1 MTQPKIEDILP
12 LTPLQEGLLFHTRLD
27 REHHGLYVDQYVVEL
42 RGELDAAR
50 LKASAAA
57 LTARHPALRTGFTH
71 RRTGEPVQVVHR
83 DVPVNWRET
92 DLQRLDSEAAEARAD
107 ELADQDRALGV
118 HLGTPPLLRH
128 TLITLAPRHH
138 RLILTAHHIVV
149 DGWSFTILF
158 DELFAL
164 YAQDSTGPAAR
175 PDAALLPPA
184 RPYRDHLAWLAG
196 RDRPAADRAWRTT
209 LDGLQE
215 PTLVAP
221 PDRAAANPAG
231 TTAETVVVRLAET
244 TGTALTE
251 RARRHGVLLS
261 TVFQSSWAVV
271 LGEVTGRDDV
281 VFGCTVSGRSP
292 ELPGADTVIGL
303 LINTV
308 PVRARL
314 APGLTLRA
322 LGEQLQDQR
331 VGLLEHDHRALTDI
345 QRTAGL
351 QGPLFDTNVVVDN
364 FPVNTT
370 PALPGR
376 DLDVSIRFR
385 DTPTHFPLTLV
396 VEPGPRL
403 EVRLN
408 YRGELIDR
416 AQVERLAI
424 RLARLLEQW
433 AADPGRTLG
442 ELDPLDGDERDRIL
456 RAWNDTAR
464 PLPRTTLPELF
475 EAQVARTP
483 DATAVVFGD
492 ERLSYAA
499 LDARATR
506 LAGLLTARGIGP
518 EDVVAVAVPRSAG
531 LVVALYGVIKAG
543 AAYLPID
550 QGLPAQRIDGMLA
563 DAAPALLI
571 TTGEAGRN
579 LPPGPVPRL
588 VLDGPDPGPGGPS
601 STVPAALAR
610 RTPPAPDHPAYVIF
624 TSGSTGRPK
633 GVLVPH
639 AAIVNRLLWMQ
650 EEYAL
655 TAADRVLQK
664 TPCGFDVSVW
674 EFFWPLITGAALVV
688 AEPDGHK
695 DPAYLADLIR
705 RESVTTA
712 HFVPSMLSVFLREPA
727 ARATAS
733 TLRRVVCSGE
743 ALRPETRTAFFDTLD
758 GVELHNLYGPT
769 ETAVD
774 VTLWPCRPDP
784 AATTVPIGRPAAN
797 TRVYVLD
804 TRLRPV
810 APGTAGELYVT
821 GVQLARGYTG
831 RPALTAERFVACPF
845 EPGSRMYRTGD
856 LVRWTGH
863 GTLEY
868 LGRADDQVKIRGFRV
883 EPGEVETAAVRCG
896 GVAQAAAVVRED
908 RPGDRRLVLYAV
920 PAPGAELRPARLRE
934 ELAGTLPE
942 HMVPSAVV
950 VLDALPVTA
959 NGKLDRKALPAPE
972 HGTGR
977 GGRRPRPGREEIL
990 AGLFATVLGLPE
1002 VGAEDDFFALGG
1014 DSLLAMRL
1022 VAQAR
1027 TALGVELGIRQ
1038 VFATPTVAALAAGL
1052 DRFGPARP
1060 ALRTVDRPDALP
1072 LSSAQRRLW
1081 FLSRSGQ
1088 GAGYNCP
1095 FALRLRGP
1103 LDRAALAAALADV
1116 VGRHEALRTVFPES
1130 GGEPF
1135 QRVLPAEATDV
1146 ELDIVEA
1153 GDGDLGGALER
1164 LANEEFDLAHRPPVR
1179 ATLLALGE
1187 DEHVLALVV
1196 HHIALDG
1203 WSWRPLFD
1211 DLARAY
1217 AARRSGDGPRWEPL
1231 PVQYADYTLWQREL
1245 LGEESD
1251 PGSVVARQLDFWR
1264 KELAGAPAELALPF
1278 DRPRPAAASHAGGSV
1293 PVELDAALH
1302 ARLLELARSRGCT
1315 LFMVLQAGLAVLLSR
1330 LGAGADLPIG
1340 TPVAGRSDEALDDVV
1355 GFFVNTL
1362 VLRTDVSGDP
1372 SFVELLSRVREA
1384 DLAAYEH
1391 QDVPFERVVEALN
1404 PDRSLAR
1411 HPLFQVMFQLL
1422 ETTGTLELAGLDVRN
1437 EPLRFDTAQFD
1448 LTVEVRERRDAEGG
1462 PAGISGALEYAAEL
1476 FDPETAESLAASLP
1490 RVLEQLAAEPL
1501 RPVGRVEPMT
1511 AGERERI
1518 LVDWNDTALTTP
1530 EATFPRLFEDRVV
1543 RTPEATA
1550 VVHGDTA
1557 LTFAELNAR
1566 ANRLAH
1572 ALARHGAGP
1581 ESLVALA
1588 LPRSEQSVV
1597 ALLAVL
1603 KAGAASVPV
1612 DLEYPAERIT
1622 LLLEDTAPAVVVTD
1636 SATAGTLPAAGDAHL
1651 VLIDDPATARHPHT
1665 NPGVDVLPSNAAYV
1679 IHTSGSTGRPKGVV
1693 VDHAGLRNLYAFHRA
1708 GLMTRAEEARGRTR
1722 PMRVALTASLSFDT
1736 SWEGLLWMVAGH
1748 ELHVIGDDVRRDAG
1762 AMARHITEAGI
1773 DVLDITPTYAEQLIE
1788 EGLLDDLRHRPRVV
1802 QLGGEPTGAA
1812 LWTRVREADGII
1824 GVNIY
1829 GPTEYT
1835 IDALWLDLADSD
1847 HPLVGRPLANT
1858 RAYVLDE
1865 ALRPV
1870 PPGVAGELY
1879 LAGAGLARGY
1889 LHRPALTAER
1899 FVACPFGVAER
1910 MYRTGDLARWNRN
1923 GALEFL
1929 GRADEQVKIR
1939 GFRVEP
1945 GEIEAALVRVPG
1957 VAQAAVT
1964 VREDGPVGKR
1974 LAAYVVPA
1982 AGRTLEAAALRRE
1995 VAAVLPEHMV
2005 PSAFMTLE
2013 AFPLTPNG
2021 KLDRKA
2027 LPSPDRTVTASRA
2040 PRTPREEI
2048 LTGLFAEILG
2058 VPEAGAEDGFFDLGG
2073 HSLLATRLIS
2083 RARTALGVELGIRD
2097 LFRAQTPAALAALAG
2112 DAGSARPPLVRGQHT
2127 DHPPLS
2133 HAQHRLWFVHQA
2145 EEQAATYNMP
2155 FAARLQGTLD
2165 VTALAEALADVAAR
2179 HETLRTLFPDID
2191 GHPALRV
2198 LPPAEA
2204 RPELTA
2210 EDVTGPELDRA
2221 IASLTAHRFD
2231 LAAEAPLRARLFRL
2245 APDEHVLLLVMHHIA
2260 SDGLSM
2266 EPLLRDLARAYE
2278 DRRQGNQPG
2287 WEPLPVRYT
2296 DYTLWQR
2303 ELLGEESDPDSVAS
2317 RQLDFWGK
2325 ELAGAPAELALP
2337 FDRPRPAVASYDG
2350 GSVPVRLGP
2359 ELHARLSELAR
2370 SQGCT
2375 LFMVLQAGLA
2385 VLLSRLGAGTDLP
2398 IGTPVAGRA
2407 DEALDDLVGFF
2418 VNTLVLRTDV
2428 SGDPSFVDLL
2438 ARVREADLAAYEHQD
2453 VPFERVVEALNPDRS
2468 PARHPLFQVM
2478 LQLQNTPTDSLEL
2491 TGLTT
2496 GHRPVPFG
2504 IAKFDLTLD
2513 MAERHG
2519 ADGTPDGLHGELT
2532 YATELFT
2539 AETAQHLAADLE
2551 ALFGIVTADPDRPF
2565 SALTGLPAR
2574 RQGTVHRTAEEPP
2587 PTSPASTGEATA
2599 GGATEQALC
2608 ALFAEV
2614 LEVDSVGPDDNFFA
2628 LGGHSLQVT
2637 RLISRVRAELG
2648 LELRIRQVFQH
2659 PTPAGV
2665 AAGLTAAPK
2674 ARPALRRSAH

>member
-1 MTQPKIEDILP
+1 MKNTQSVVEDILP
-12 LTPLQEGLLFHTRLD
+12 LTPLQEGMLFHSRY
-27 REHHGLYVDQYVVEL
+27 EHDAHGLYIAQFTVDL
-42 RGELDAAR
+42 RGPLDTAR
-50 LKASAAA
+50 LKASADAVVR
-57 LTARHPALRTGFTH
+57 RHANLRATFTE
-71 RRTGEPVQVVHR
+71 RRTGEPIQVVRR
-83 DVPVNWRET
+83 DAPLAWQDI
-92 DLQRLDSEAAEARAD
+92 DLTYLAPDAAEARAVD
-107 ELADQDRALGV
+107 LTDADWARGV
-118 HLGTPPLLRH
+118 DIRRPPLLRF
-128 TLITLAPRHH
+128 TALALGPARH
-138 RLILTAHHIVV
+138 RLIVTAHHIIL
-149 DGWSFTILF
+149 DGWSFALLF
-158 DELFAL
+158 RELFTL
-164 YAQDSTGPAAR
+164 YGQHGEATA
-175 PDAALLPPA
+175 LPPVH
-184 RPYRDHLAWLAG
+184 PYRDYLAWLG
-196 RDRPAADRAWRTT
+196 RRDRPTAERAWRAV
-209 LDGLQE
+209 LDGVGE
-215 PTLVAP
+215 PTYLA
-221 PDRAAANPAG
+221 PAG
-231 TTAETVVVRLAET
+231 PAPAGGTCEDVTVRLTEEATAALAEQ
-244 TGTALTE
+244 
-251 RARRHGVLLS
+251 ARRQGLLLNS
-261 TVFQSSWAVV
+261 VVQGAWAVI
-271 LGEVTGRDDV
+271 LGGVTGRDDV
-281 VFGCTVSGRSP
+281 VFGCTVGGRP
-292 ELPGADTVIGL
+292 ADLPGADTMIGM

-314 APGLTLRA
+314 DPRASLTALCERVQHQRA
-322 LGEQLQDQR
+322 ALMD
-331 VGLLEHDHRALTDI
+331 HDHLGLTDI
-345 QRTAGL
+345 QHLAGSS
-351 QGPLFDTNVVVDN
+351 QALFDTNIVFDN
-364 FPVNTT
+364 FPMNDY
-370 PALPGR
+370 ALDLPGTP
-376 DLDVSIRFR
+376 DVDIAFR
-385 DTPTHFPLTLV
+385 DTTHFPLTLV
-396 VEPGPRL
+396 VEPGTRL
-403 EVRLN
+403 ELRLSH
-408 YRGELIDR
+408 RPELLDR
-416 AQVERLAI
+416 PLAEA
-424 RLARLLEQW
+424 LAARLTRLLHQW
-433 AADPGRTLG
+433 TTAPDTTLG
-442 ELDPLDGDERDRIL
+442 ALDTLGPAERRQVLHD
-456 RAWNDTAR
+456 WNATTR
-464 PLPRTTLPELF
+464 PLPHTTLPELLT
-475 EAQVARTP
+475 AQATRTP
-483 DATAVVFGD
+483 DAPAVLFRD
-492 ERLSYAA
+492 ERLTYRR
-499 LDARATR
+499 LEERANR
-506 LAGLLTARGIGP
+506 LAHRLVALGIGP
-518 EDVVAVAVPRSAG
+518 EDTVAVAVPRSAD
-531 LVVALYGVIKAG
+531 LVVALHAVVKAG
-543 AAYLPID
+543 AAYLPVD
-550 QGLPAQRIDGMLA
+550 LGQPPRRTEALLD
-563 DAAPALLI
+563 DAAPALLLT
-571 TTGEAGRN
+571 TTGTAGH
-579 LPPGPVPRL
+579 LPPTAVPVL
-588 VLDGPDPGPGGPS
+588 ALDTPDTG
-601 STVPAALAR
+601 VPAHPPTTAL
-610 RTPPAPDHPAYVIF
+610 TPGHPAYVIF

-633 GVLVPH
+633 GVQVTH
-639 AAIVNRLLWMQ
+639 AGIVNRLLWMQ
-650 EEYAL
+650 EEYGL
-655 TAADRVLQK
+655 TAEDRVLQK

-695 DPAYLADLIR
+695 DPVYLADLIR

-712 HFVPSMLSVFLREPA
+712 HFVPSMLSVFLQEPA

-733 TLRRVVCSGE
+733 TLRRIVCSGE
-743 ALRPETRTAFFDTLD
+743 ALPPETRTAFFDTLD

-784 AATTVPIGRPAAN
+784 ATTTVPIGRPAAN

-804 TRLRPV
+804 GRLRPV
-810 APGTAGELYVT
+810 APGTTGELYVT
-821 GVQLARGYTG
+821 GVQLARGYIG

-845 EPGSRMYRTGD
+845 EPGARMYRTGD

-883 EPGEVETAAVRCG
+883 EPGEVETAAARCG
-896 GVAQAAAVVRED
+896 AVGQAAAVVRED
-908 RPGDRRLVLYAV
+908 RPGDRRLVLYTV
-920 PAPGAELRPARLRE
+920 PAPGAELRPTRLRE

-950 VLDALPVTA
+950 VLNALPVTA

-972 HGTGR
+972 YGTGR
-977 GGRRPRPGREEIL
+977 IGRKPRPGREEIL
-990 AGLFATVLGLPE
+990 AGLFAAVLGLPE
-1002 VGAEDDFFALGG
+1002 AGAEDDFFALGG

-1022 VAQAR
+1022 VARVR

-1038 VFATPTVAALAAGL
+1038 VFATPTVAGLAACL
-1052 DRFGPARP
+1052 DRFAPARP
-1060 ALRTVDRPDALP
+1060 ALRTMDRPDVLP
-1072 LSSAQRRLW
+1072 LSFAQRRLW

-1103 LDRAALAAALADV
+1103 LDRDALAAALADV
-1116 VGRHEALRTVFPES
+1116 AGRHEALRTVFPEAD
-1130 GGEPF
+1130 GKPC
-1135 QRVLPAEATDV
+1135 QRILPADAPGV

-1153 GDGDLGGALER
+1153 GDGDPGGILER
-1164 LANEEFDLAHRPPVR
+1164 LVNEEFDLAHRPPVR

-1211 DLARAY
+1211 DLARGY
-1217 AARRSGDGPRWEPL
+1217 AARKAGDGPLRESL

-1251 PGSVVARQLDFWR
+1251 PDSVVARQLDFWR

-1278 DRPRPAAASHAGGSV
+1278 DRPRPAVAGYAGGSV

-1330 LGAGADLPIG
+1330 LGAGTDLPIG
-1340 TPVAGRSDEALDDVV
+1340 TPVAGRSDEALDGLV

-1422 ETTGTLELAGLDVRN
+1422 ETTDTLELADLDVHD

-1448 LTVEVRERRDAEGG
+1448 LTVEVREWRDAEGG
-1462 PAGISGALEYAAEL
+1462 PAGISGALEYAADL
-1476 FDPETAESLAASLP
+1476 FDPETAENLAATLP

-1501 RPVGRVEPMT
+1501 RPVGRVELMT

-1530 EATFPRLFEDRVV
+1530 EATFPQLFEDRVV
-1543 RTPEATA
+1543 RTPDATA

-1603 KAGAASVPV
+1603 KTGAASVPI

-1622 LLLEDTAPAVVVTD
+1622 LLLADTAPAVVVTD
-1636 SATAGTLPAAGDAHL
+1636 SATAGTLPMAGDAHL
-1651 VLIDDPATARHPHT
+1651 VLIDDPATAQHPHG
-1665 NPGVDVLPSNAAYV
+1665 NLGADVLPSHAAYV

-1708 GLMTRAEEARGRTR
+1708 GLMTHAEEAQGRTR

-1748 ELHVIGDDVRRDAG
+1748 ELHVIGDDIRRDAG

-1788 EGLLDDLRHRPRVV
+1788 EGMLADHQHRPQVV
-1802 QLGGEPTGAA
+1802 QLGGEATGAA
-1812 LWTRVREADGII
+1812 LWAKVREADGII

-1865 ALRPV
+1865 VLRPV

-1889 LHRPALTAER
+1889 LHRSALTAER
-1899 FVACPFGVAER
+1899 FVACPFGAGER
-1910 MYRTGDLARWNRN
+1910 MYRTGDLARWNRD

-1945 GEIEAALVRVPG
+1945 GEIEAALARVPG
-1957 VAQAAVT
+1957 VTQAAVT
-1964 VREDGPVGKR
+1964 VREDGPGGKR
-1974 LAAYVVPA
+1974 LAAYVVPM

-1995 VAAVLPEHMV
+1995 LASVLPEHMV

-2013 AFPLTPNG
+2013 SFPLTPNG

-2027 LPSPDRTVTASRA
+2027 LPSPDRTAPASRA

-2048 LTGLFAEILG
+2048 LTGLFAEVLG
-2058 VPEAGAEDGFFDLGG
+2058 VAEAGAEDGFFDLGG

-2133 HAQHRLWFVHQA
+2133 YAQHRLWFVHQA

-2155 FAARLQGTLD
+2155 FAVRLQGTLD
-2165 VTALAEALADVAAR
+2165 STALAEALADVVAR
-2179 HETLRTLFPDID
+2179 HETLRTLFPDVD
-2191 GHPALRV
+2191 GRPALRV

-2210 EDVTGPELDRA
+2210 EDVTEPELDRA
-2221 IASLTAHRFD
+2221 ITSLTAHHFD
-2231 LAAEAPLRARLFRL
+2231 LAAEPPLQARLFRL

-2260 SDGLSM
+2260 SDGMSM

-2278 DRRQGNQPG
+2278 DRRQGNRPE
-2287 WEPLPVRYT
+2287 WEPLPVRYA

-2303 ELLGEESDPDSVAS
+2303 ELLGEESDPDSVVA
-2317 RQLDFWGK
+2317 RQLDFWRK

-2337 FDRPRPAVASYDG
+2337 FDRPRPAVASHAG
-2350 GSVPVRLGP
+2350 GSVPVRLSP

-2370 SQGCT
+2370 TSGCT

-2407 DEALDDLVGFF
+2407 DEALDGLVGFF

-2428 SGDPSFVDLL
+2428 SGDPSFVELL
-2438 ARVREADLAAYEHQD
+2438 SRVREADLAAYEHQD

-2468 PARHPLFQVM
+2468 LARHPLFQVM
-2478 LQLQNTPTDSLEL
+2478 LQLQNTPADSLDL
-2491 TGLTT
+2491 PGLTT
-2496 GHRPVPFG
+2496 EHRPVPFG
-2504 IAKFDLTLD
+2504 IAKFDITLD
-2513 MAERHG
+2513 MAERHS

-2539 AETAQHLAADLE
+2539 AETAKHVATDLE

-2565 SALTGLPAR
+2565 SALPGLPAR
-2574 RQGTVHRTAEEPP
+2574 RRAVRRTAEET
-2587 PTSPASTGEATA
+2587 PTAPTASTGEPMA

-2665 AAGLTAAPK
+2665 AAGLTTAPK